1 MSQSHNNSAGRSR
14 STRTPKSRNS
24 KSRKSDNSHHDRRS
38 SDSSS
43 SRSSSSL
50 RDASKSG
57 TTSNRSH
64 SAALKSPAKGE
75 DEEAMDFTVVSSK
88 RKKRTS
94 KASNVGSNR
103 VANKATPYVTT
114 QNRYEPLANISQNNP
129 FAPAPKKNR
138 NRGYIRDY

>member
-1 MSQSHNNSAGRSR
+1 MLQSNGSNAGRSR
-14 STRTPKSRNS
+14 STHTPKSRNS
-24 KSRKSDNSHHDRRS
+24 NSRKNYSSHHDRRS

-43 SRSSSSL
+43 SRISSSS
-50 RDASKSG
+50 RDTSKSG
-57 TTSNRSH
+57 IIYNRSH